1 MSINREDKVAART
14 QRALSGY
21 LGSPGTAL
29 RLAWA
34 RRFEPPDFC
43 RGPIVFATL
52 VAAELVVVILWL
64 APGGVGSQ
72 DGFFAASALAMWL
85 ALLSAVLLCKARPLL
100 ARMPLPAGALTAWL
114 VPVLAALL
122 AGWMVVNL
130 GDVLIG
136 PQGEHSRLGADFI
149 LRVAAISAVLSGFL
163 LRYFH
168 VQALWLRNE
177 RAQARAAV
185 DALQARIR
193 PHFLFN
199 SMNSI
204 ASLVRHDPE
213 TAERAVEDLAD
224 LFRAALGAGDGMCL
238 LADELALCRQYL
250 GIEKLRLAGRLDV
263 EWRIDDA
270 LAEQLRVPR
279 LSIQPLVE
287 NAIHHGIA
295 RLPGGGRVV
304 ISLLRRAHEAEIEV
318 LNPCPPPQIG
328 AAAGNQHALSSIAQR
343 LDFHFGDAARM
354 TRGYQD
360 GYYRC
365 SVRLPIQEPADD
377 AHSDR

>member
-1 MSINREDKVAART
+1 MGHKSSIRSEAG
-14 QRALSGY
+14 RAWLRR
-21 LGSPGTAL
+21 LGSPAAAL
-29 RLAWA
+29 RSAWSH
-34 RRFEPPDFC
+34 RFEPPDFC
-43 RGPIVFATL
+43 RVPIVFTTL

-64 APGGVGSQ
+64 APGGAGHL

-85 ALLSAVLLCKARPLL
+85 ALLSAVLLCKARPWL
-100 ARMPLPAGALTAWL
+100 ARMPLPAGALLAWL

-122 AGWMVVNL
+122 AGWLVVKL
-130 GDVLIG
+130 GDVLLG
-136 PQGEHSRLGADFI
+136 PRSGDPRLDGEFT
-149 LRVAAISAVLSGFL
+149 LRVAAISAVLSAFL

-168 VQALWLRNE
+168 VQDLWLRNE

-238 LADELALCRQYL
+238 LAEELALCRQYL
-250 GIEKLRLAGRLDV
+250 GIEKLRLAGRLEIDWDV
-263 EWRIDDA
+263 DEA
-270 LAEQLRVPR
+270 LAAELRVPR

-287 NAIHHGIA
+287 NAIHHGVA
-295 RLPGGGRVV
+295 RLPRGGRVAV
-304 ISLLRRAHEAEIEV
+304 SLHRRGEQAEIEV
-318 LNPCPPPQIG
+318 LNPCPPPQHRASG
-328 AAAGNQHALSSIAQR
+328 GNQHALSSIAQR

-377 AHSDR
+377 AHPDR

>member
-1 MSINREDKVAART
+1 MGRKAVKSETRWKFGR
-14 QRALSGY
+14 Q
-21 LGSPGTAL
+21 LGSPLASL
-29 RLAWA
+29 RGAWS
-34 RRFEPPDFC
+34 RRFEPPGFC
-43 RGPIVFATL
+43 RGPIVFTTL

-64 APGGVGSQ
+64 APGGAGSAE
-72 DGFFAASALAMWL
+72 GFFAASALAMWL
-85 ALLSAVLLCKARPLL
+85 ALLNAVLLCKARPWL
-100 ARMPLPAGALTAWL
+100 ARLPLPAGALVAWL
-114 VPVLAALL
+114 LPVLAALL
-122 AGWMVVNL
+122 AGWTVVKL
-130 GDVLIG
+130 GDVLVG
-136 PQGEHSRLGADFI
+136 PRSGDPHLDGEFI
-149 LRVAAISAVLSGFL
+149 LRVAAISAVLSAFL

-168 VQALWLRNE
+168 VQDLWLRNE

-238 LADELALCRQYL
+238 LTEELALCRQYL
-250 GIEKLRLAGRLDV
+250 GIEKLRLAGRLEVHWEVD
-263 EWRIDDA
+263 EA
-270 LAEQLRVPR
+270 LAGMVRVPR

-287 NAIHHGIA
+287 NAIHHGVA
-295 RLPGGGRVV
+295 RLPRGGRIA
-304 ISLLRRAHEAEIEV
+304 ISLQRRAEGAEIEV
-318 LNPCPPPQIG
+318 LNPAPAPHLG
-328 AAAGNQHALSSIAQR
+328 ASRGNQHALSSIAQR

-377 AHSDR
+377 AHPDR